1 MAVQKPLLLEPAIVT
16 DNQQR
21 FDRVRVLVPGTGTHF
36 RCGGLT
42 VALQT
47 ARILSGLLTTEVVTY
62 RERNPDCSFL
72 EDLLV
77 LPADDDRSLWLVSW
91 GFDVPKLLKKL
102 RCRQVIYQA
111 HSTGYGFDLPPGIPV
126 IAVSR
131 NTLGYWADRAPR
143 NPLFFLPNALE
154 PQWMRPNDA
163 VVERSRPID
172 VLVQVRKSSP
182 YVINQLLP
190 ALRNEGLNVCLQS
203 GWVDDLVQL
212 FRDTKVYIYDSA
224 EYWRSR
230 GVSEGFGLP
239 PIEALASGCVVF
251 TSFNHALA
259 DLLTPG
265 TTAHQIGC
273 GNLKYDVSRIIA
285 SVNCP
290 LEWSGDAYEIS
301 SILNEVSEQ
310 RLIDG
315 WSSVIK
321 QLESGFYFWHRNSDL
336 LRSSPTVV
344 LRQRH
349 RISRMKAKLKRVLP
363 TIVGRSV

>member
-1 MAVQKPLLLEPAIVT
+1 MNKPIHT
-16 DNQQR
+16 GNQRR
-21 FDRVRVLVPGTGTHF
+21 FDRVRVLVPGTGARF
-36 RCGGLT
+36 RCGGLS

-62 RERNPDCSFL
+62 REKNPDCSFL

-77 LPADDDRSLWLVSW
+77 ARADEDRSLWLVSW
-91 GFDVPKLLKKL
+91 GFDVPDLLKRL
-102 RCRQVIYQA
+102 CFRQVIYQA
-111 HSTGYGFDLPPGIPV
+111 HSTGYRFSLPPGIPV
-126 IAVSR
+126 VAVSR

-154 PQWMRPNDA
+154 PQWMMSGDPA
-163 VVERSRPID
+163 PARSRPID

-224 EYWRSR
+224 EYWRGR

-251 TSFNHALA
+251 TSFNHALS

-273 GNLKYDVSRIIA
+273 GNLDYDVKRIVSA
-285 SVNCP
+285 VTSP
-290 LEWSGDAYEIS
+290 SAWSGDVQEIRTLLEGLS
-301 SILNEVSEQ
+301 ENILTD
-310 RLIDG
+310 R

-321 QLESGFYFWHRNSDL
+321 QLESGFYFWHRDSDP
-336 LRSSPTVV
+336 LRSSPTVF
-344 LRQRH
+344 LRH
-349 RISRMKAKLKRVLP
+349 RHWIARLKTRLSSIL
-363 TIVGRSV
+363 TSIIGRSV

>member
-1 MAVQKPLLLEPAIVT
+1 MM
-16 DNQQR
+16 
-21 FDRVRVLVPGTGTHF
+21 
-36 RCGGLT
+36 
-42 VALQT
+42 
-47 ARILSGLLTTEVVTY
+47 S
-62 RERNPDCSFL
+62 
-72 EDLLV
+72 
-77 LPADDDRSLWLVSW
+77 
-91 GFDVPKLLKKL
+91 
-102 RCRQVIYQA
+102 
-111 HSTGYGFDLPPGIPV
+111 
-126 IAVSR
+126 
-131 NTLGYWADRAPR
+131 
-143 NPLFFLPNALE
+143 
-154 PQWMRPNDA
+154 NDA
-163 VVERSRPID
+163 AVIRSRPID
-172 VLVQVRKSSP
+172 VLVQARKSSP

-224 EYWRSR
+224 EYWRGR

-239 PIEALASGCVVF
+239 PIEAIASGCVVF
-251 TSFNHALA
+251 TSFNHALS

-273 GNLKYDVSRIIA
+273 GNLKYDVSRIVA
-285 SVNCP
+285 SVNDP
-290 LEWSGDAYEIS
+290 LEWRGDDHEIS

-336 LRSSPTVV
+336 LRSSSAVV

-349 RISRMKAKLKRVLP
+349 RISRIKAILKRALA

>member
-1 MAVQKPLLLEPAIVT
+1 MNKPINT
-16 DNQQR
+16 GNQRR
-21 FDRVRVLVPGTGTHF
+21 FDRVRVLVPGTGARF
-36 RCGGLT
+36 RCGGLS

-62 RERNPDCSFL
+62 REKNSDCSFL

-77 LPADDDRSLWLVSW
+77 SKADEDRSLWLVSW
-91 GFDVPKLLKKL
+91 GFDVPVLLKKL
-102 RCRQVIYQA
+102 RFRQVIYQA
-111 HSTGYGFDLPPGIPV
+111 HSTGYGFDLPPGIPI

-154 PQWMRPNDA
+154 PQWMMPSDPVA
-163 VVERSRPID
+163 TESRPID
-172 VLVQVRKSSP
+172 VLVQLRKSSP

-212 FRDTKVYIYDSA
+212 FRETKVYIYDSA
-224 EYWRSR
+224 EYWRGR

-239 PIEALASGCVVF
+239 PIEALASGCIVF
-251 TSFNHALA
+251 TSFNHALS

-273 GNLKYDVSRIIA
+273 GNLDYDVKRIISA
-285 SVNCP
+285 VNLP
-290 LEWSGDAYEIS
+290 SAWSGDVQEICT
-301 SILNEVSEQ
+301 LLDGVSEHN
-310 RLIDG
+310 LIDR

-321 QLESGFYFWHRNSDL
+321 QLESGFYFWHRDSDL
-336 LRSSPTVV
+336 LRSSPTVF
-344 LRQRH
+344 LRHRH
-349 RISRMKAKLKRVLP
+349 RIGRLKTRLSSVL
-363 TIVGRSV
+363 TSIIGRSV

>member
-1 MAVQKPLLLEPAIVT
+1 M
-16 DNQQR
+16 NQPFETEIQRR
-21 FDRVRVLVPGTGTHF
+21 FDRVRVLVPGTGARF

-91 GFDVPKLLKKL
+91 GFDVPRLLKKL
-102 RCRQVIYQA
+102 CGRQVIYQA

-143 NPLFFLPNALE
+143 NPIFFMPNALE
-154 PQWMRPNDA
+154 PQWMMSNVPA
-163 VVERSRPID
+163 VARSRPID

-190 ALRNEGLNVCLQS
+190 ALRSEGLNVCLQS

-212 FRDTKVYIYDSA
+212 FRDAKVYIYDSA
-224 EYWRSR
+224 EYWRGR

-265 TTAHQIGC
+265 STAHQIGC
-273 GNLKYDVSRIIA
+273 GNLKYDVSRIVA
-285 SVNCP
+285 AVNDP
-290 LEWSGDAYEIS
+290 LEWSGDDHEIS

-336 LRSSPTVV
+336 LRSSSAVV

-349 RISRMKAKLKRVLP
+349 RISRIKAKLKRVLP